1 MKNLYTLSPAA
12 LESKLNKRVITYANA
27 GQSTI
32 KADGIRSFLV
42 EEIQTD
48 GFAELNGKRYVVAA
62 TRDLDDAG
70 ERKFRTL
77 HVAGITKVRGRFA
90 TAVQMIKTLF

>member
-1 MKNLYTLSPAA
+1 MKNLYTLTPYA
-12 LESKLNKRVITYANA
+12 LECKLTKRVITYANA
-27 GQSTI
+27 GQSSI
-32 KADGIRSFLV
+32 KADGIRNFLV

-48 GFAELNGKRYVVAA
+48 GFAESNGKRYVVAA